1 VLLELGVVEQRYQAV
16 REVLDGA
23 PATVV
28 ARRFGVARQTVH
40 EWLRRYAAD
49 GGLANLADRSSR
61 PSSCPHQMPAVVEAR
76 IVALRV
82 AHPVW
87 GPARILWQLERE
99 RIEPLPGRSAVYRA
113 LLRHDLVAGVKRKR
127 RRSDYRRWERGR
139 AMELWQMDIVGRIFL
154 ADGTEVHAVTGLD
167 DHSRF
172 CVSARLVLR
181 ATARPVCEA
190 LAAAMRRHGV
200 PEAILSD
207 NGKVFTARFG
217 LGPGPVLFDRVCTEN
232 GIRHLLTAPR
242 SPTTTGKI
250 ERFHKTMRAE
260 WVRLHDREFATI
272 AQAQASLDVWVLEYN
287 TARPHQ
293 SLGGRPPAERFAL
306 AARRLAAV
314 EDEHRD
320 ADGEVGGARPAKT
333 RAGQKGRRPAG
344 VSRWVDQAG
353 MISLAGF
360 SYRVGPTFAGEHVE
374 VVVTGGLVEILH
386 AGVLVATH
394 VQRLREDQ
402 RDRIDKPARTRDRP
416 VQRRVREPTE
426 GLTVTRKADGSGT
439 ICFAGTPYRA
449 GRAWARASIDVA
461 IVAGSVQLSVDD
473 QLVRVHPIRHDRSR
487 ELGAF
492 ANPKG
497 RPHRRNAAS

>member
-1 VLLELGVVEQRYQAV
+1 VEQRYQAV

-23 PATVV
+23 SVTVV

-40 EWLRRYAAD
+40 VWLRRYAAD

-61 PSSCPHQMPAVVEAR
+61 PCSCPHQMPAPVEAR
-76 IVALRV
+76 IVALRL

-87 GPARILWQLERE
+87 GPVRILWQLERE
-99 RIEPLPGRSAVYRA
+99 QVEPLPGRSAVYRA

-154 ADGTEVHAVTGLD
+154 AAGTELHAVTGLD
-167 DHSRF
+167 DHSRY
-172 CVSARLVLR
+172 CVSAKLVLR
-181 ATARPVCEA
+181 ATARPVCDA
-190 LAAAMRRHGV
+190 LAAAMRTYGV
-200 PEAILSD
+200 PEGILTD

-232 GIRHLLTAPR
+232 GMRHLLTAPR

-260 WVRLHDREFATI
+260 WVRPNDHRFGTI
-272 AQAQASLDVWVLEYN
+272 AEAQASLDAWVAEYN

-293 SLGGRPPAERFAL
+293 SLGGRPPAERFVL

-314 EDEHRD
+314 TG
-320 ADGEVGGARPAKT
+320 DGGGDSNEEVAKRSMPAK
-333 RAGQKGRRPAG
+333 ARRPAG

-360 SYRVGPTFAGEHVE
+360 TYRVGPTFAGEHVE

-394 VQRLREDQ
+394 VQRLTDDQ
-402 RDRIDKPARTRDRP
+402 RDRLASPRPRAP
-416 VQRRVREPTE
+416 VQQRVREPTV
-426 GLTVTRKADGSGT
+426 GLIVTRKADGDGT

-473 QLVRVHPIRHDRSR
+473 KVIRVHPIRHDRSR

-497 RPHRRNAAS
+497 RPRRRNAAS